1 MPEYAS
7 SKELGRKILF
17 VIDTLL
23 EKDLKLKDDKKE
35 ISKYIRLYAQ
45 LF

>member
-7 SKELGRKILF
+7 TQELGRKILF

-23 EKDLKLKDDKKE
+23 EQDIKFKDDKKE